1 MNECEGCRWHVKKLR
16 KFMHWV
22 SWCLKYDC
30 AARYKCIDWKGKK

>member
-1 MNECEGCRWHVKKLR
+1 MNECESCRWHVKKLR
-16 KFMHWV
+16 KFMRWI